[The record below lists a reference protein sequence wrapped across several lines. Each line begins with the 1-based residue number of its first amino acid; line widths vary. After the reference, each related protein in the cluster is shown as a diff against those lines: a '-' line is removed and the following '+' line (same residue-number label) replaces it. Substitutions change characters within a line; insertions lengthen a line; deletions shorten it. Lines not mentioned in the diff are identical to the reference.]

1 MRPVLL
7 IITALLL
14 TAAPRPAAAADPLDP
29 LYARI
34 AADLKAGKP
43 LVATVHV
50 ALCDKNI
57 IWCGRGGFGNGD
69 VPKRNLYWGG
79 AAGLRAYFD
88 HARRRGWRRIFVD
101 QGDGKV
107 VLERV
112 VYRKKI
118 RRPPARLRRLGVTKG
133 FEVLLVGL
141 AYRGNQIARATEV
154 FVGQV
159 ATERGG
165 SLKLTD
171 GRTIATGGKGHLVG
185 YAGHD
190 HLMDVVRFSWPRR
203 SRKHALGYFAL
214 ACMTGPYMAKQLCSE
229 HARALLLTLSLM
241 YPGAFTIDG
250 IVSAVAAG
258 KSQREVY
265 LGGVKM
271 YAKYQKR
278 PVRYIRRAFMHDAEK
293 RFYRRYKR
301 CPRPGAKV
309 PGVVK

>member
-1 MRPVLL
+1 MRCGLTIV
-7 IITALLL
+7 ALLL
-14 TAAPRPAAAADPLDP
+14 VVGPGQAAAADPLDP

-34 AADLKAGKP
+34 AEDLKAGKP

-50 ALCDKNI
+50 ALCDSNI

-69 VPKRNLYWGG
+69 VPGRNLYWGG
-79 AAGLRAYFD
+79 AAGLKAYFD
-88 HARRRGWRRIFVD
+88 HARRRGWRRIFLD

-112 VYRKKI
+112 VYRKKV
-118 RRPPARLRRLGVTKG
+118 RRPPARLRKLGVTKG

-141 AYRGNQIARATEV
+141 AYRGSQIAKATEV

-159 ATERGG
+159 AAEQGG
-165 SLKLTD
+165 TLRLTD

-190 HLMDVVRFSWPRR
+190 HLMDVARYSWPRR
-203 SRKHALGYFAL
+203 RRERALGYFAL
-214 ACMTGPYMAKQLCSE
+214 ACMTGPYMAKQMCSE

-258 KSQREVY
+258 KPQHQVY

-278 PVRYIRRAFMHDAEK
+278 PERYIRRAFLHDAQK

-301 CPRPGAKV
+301 CPRPGAAAGAVLK
-309 PGVVK
+309 